1 MTALI
6 ISITSA
12 LIALSS
18 LFLSLVKYN
27 KHEKRLNEQQKT
39 INQYQLRKIQEE
51 EACKKKALIKGNI
64 VRDSKGSVVL
74 KIFNSGESNANNV
87 RVEILS
93 SKEGLLFNDIKPIEL
108 INPHRSFDF
117 HIFLCEGH
125 ASSIKLCYTWDDDFA
140 NRNTNEEHLQIL

>member
-6 ISITSA
+6 ISIASA

-18 LFLSLVKYN
+18 LALSLVKYN

-51 EACKKKALIKGNI
+51 EACRKKALIKGNI
-64 VRDSKGSVVL
+64 VRGSKGSVVL

-87 RVEILS
+87 RVEVL
-93 SKEGLLFNDIKPIEL
+93 E
-108 INPHRSFDF
+108 
-117 HIFLCEGH
+117 
-125 ASSIKLCYTWDDDFA
+125 AV
-140 NRNTNEEHLQIL
+140 